1 MERCAEPKILIQQT
15 MFLWDNISFGPIQ
28 SRRLGNSLGI
38 NVSPT
43 DIKICSFDCIYC
55 ECGWTLE
62 KSTDSN
68 FFLPT
73 ELIME
78 AIEVKL
84 KNCKQADTIIDSI
97 TFSGNGEP
105 TLHPQF
111 HQIIDNLIVL
121 RDKYYPKT
129 AITCLS
135 NATQL
140 VNENVLNALQKI
152 ENPVLKLDA
161 VTEPLFQLINKP
173 TVSISM
179 EDIIKH
185 LKRLNGNFILQTLFL
200 KGEIDGLWFNNA
212 EEPHL
217 SLWLDVVKQLHP
229 RKVMLYSLHRDT
241 PAQGLEKIEVE
252 ELVKIAKKVEV
263 FGVLAEAY

>member
-1 MERCAEPKILIQQT
+1 
-15 MFLWDNISFGPIQ
+15 MFLWDKIAFGPIS

-43 DIKICSFDCIYC
+43 HVKICSFDCIYC

-62 KSTDSN
+62 KSIDSQL
-68 FFLPT
+68 FYSV
-73 ELIME
+73 EEIVA

-84 KNCKQADTIIDSI
+84 RQCKETNTLIDSI

-111 HQIIDNLIVL
+111 NQIIDALVVL
-121 RDKYYPKT
+121 RDKYYPET

-140 VNENVLNALQKI
+140 ANEKVFAALQKI
-152 ENPVLKLDA
+152 ENPILKLDA

-173 TVSISM
+173 TIVISA
-179 EDIIKH
+179 EEVIKQ
-185 LKRLNGNFILQTLFL
+185 LQQLNGNFILQTLFF
-200 KGEIDGLWFNNA
+200 KGEIDGQYFNNTN
-212 EEPHL
+212 EPHL
-217 SLWLDVVKQLHP
+217 SLWLEVVKQLHP
-229 RKVMLYSLHRDT
+229 KKAMIYSLDRNT
-241 PAQGLEKIEVE
+241 PAQALEKIPPEKLQDIVRQ
-252 ELVKIAKKVEV
+252 VQVS
-263 FGVLAEAY
+263 GVLAEAY